1 MTNMTDT
8 GKLADVYI
16 ELISNALMDEM
27 MDSGKY
33 PETND
38 EFVQDFQKKY
48 LQLTLML
55 VNNACYILFNWTSEF

>member
-1 MTNMTDT
+1 MTDT

-16 ELISNALMDEM
+16 ELISNALMVEM

-38 EFVQDFQKKY
+38 EFIQDFQKKY

-55 VNNACYILFNWTSEF
+55 VNNACDILLAE

>member
-1 MTNMTDT
+1 MADT

-38 EFVQDFQKKY
+38 EFIQDFQKKY

-55 VNNACYILFNWTSEF
+55 VNNACDILLAE